1 VVVVIALQRA
11 GAGLSS
17 LTLVMGWWLSTSC
30 AVVAIDAVERVVVA
44 VGVTAVRGGI
54 EVERWWWYQL
64 KWRGW

>member
-1 VVVVIALQRA
+1 
-11 GAGLSS
+11 